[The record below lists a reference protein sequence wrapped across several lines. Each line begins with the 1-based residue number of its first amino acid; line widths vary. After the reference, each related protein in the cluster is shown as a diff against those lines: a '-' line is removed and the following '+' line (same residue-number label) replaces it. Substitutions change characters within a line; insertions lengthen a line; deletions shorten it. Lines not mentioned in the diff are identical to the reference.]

1 MLPARTGSTPSSVD
15 LLYNARGAGV
25 FALISC
31 MTDSGDDNWP
41 VTEVSGGYN
50 IPVQCSQLSL

>member
-31 MTDSGDDNWP
+31 MTDSGDDDWP
-41 VTEVSGGYN
+41 VTEVSRGYN